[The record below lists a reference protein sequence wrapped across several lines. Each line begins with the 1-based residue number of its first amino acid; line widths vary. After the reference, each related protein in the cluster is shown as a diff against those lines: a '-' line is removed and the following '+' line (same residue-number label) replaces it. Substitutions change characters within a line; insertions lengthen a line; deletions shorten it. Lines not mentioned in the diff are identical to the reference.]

1 MKRVIATVLGTVI
14 SLVLLLSYKTHSLSS
29 SNAAVAP
36 PALTT
41 PSSGSAPSA
50 APSTPAGAPSDQP
63 SSGPSAAPTTPA
75 RTAAPTTTPK
85 ATTSAK
91 QVIQGTAVDTRYG
104 PVQVQVTL
112 AGSKITDVA
121 ILQVPQREQR
131 DVEINSYAVP
141 ILQQETLQAQSAKI
155 DMVSGATYTS
165 VGYLQS
171 LQSALDKAKKTG

>member
-29 SNAAVAP
+29 SNAAASP

-41 PSSGSAPSA
+41 PSSGSDPSA
-50 APSTPAGAPSDQP
+50 AASVPPSAGPSVQP
-63 SSGPSAAPTTPA
+63 SGSASAGPT
-75 RTAAPTTTPK
+75 TAAPTTTKKPS
-85 ATTSAK
+85 SAAK
-91 QVIQGTAVDTRYG
+91 KVVQGNAVDTRYG

-112 AGSKITDVA
+112 SGSTITDVA

-131 DVEINSYAVP
+131 DVEINGYAVP
-141 ILQQETLQAQSAKI
+141 ILRQEALQAQNAKI

-165 VGYLQS
+165 VAYLQS
-171 LQSALDKAKKTG
+171 LQSALDKAGKSG